1 MFETLKVSF
10 IVIKVFSNQ
19 DVSPL
24 QWDLDVDIME
34 MTVVPSGA
42 NVYGTKLLRSVAGA
56 MMTQGRVT
64 GFLRRPDTAPPF
76 VPSCLLSLA
85 WPPSEDCFT
94 DNIGKL
100 VTSWVPHTALPPG
113 IRVGSADKH
122 KLSISLIKP
131 ILYHWEV
138 GMYMA
143 TQQ

>member
-42 NVYGTKLLRSVAGA
+42 NVYGTKLLRSGRRCDDD
-56 MMTQGRVT
+56 TQGRVT
-64 GFLRRPDTAPPF
+64 EFLQRPDTAPPF

-113 IRVGSADKH
+113 ILLGSADKH

-131 ILYHWEV
+131 ILYH
-138 GMYMA
+138 
-143 TQQ
+143 